1 MQKHVHGGDV
11 YSHRDCLD
19 FSANCNP
26 LGTPENVR
34 KAVRDSLDHIKEY
47 PQVGYRPLREAIGQY
62 EDVSPEHII
71 CGNGAAELVFS
82 LCQAVRPKKA
92 LIPVPTFAEYE
103 QALSSVGCEV
113 EHVLLKEEDDF
124 AMQETFIDWIHKDL
138 DMVFLCNPNNP
149 TGMLMDQDFLFRVLR
164 VCREQEILL
173 VLDECFLDFVEK
185 GDILR
190 IKSGYYAV
198 HLSDFTEEELVA
210 KLFPDCVLN
219 LENAL
224 YAYGYI
230 KKKPYGW
237 RLAVDKNTS
246 KSRFKMDYPK
256 IIPMYAEPDTLEL
269 GVTEIQLSNVT
280 VRIFE
285 KERLICEC
293 LKYED
298 KMDRERFKEGL
309 MAYIKDP
316 KKDIAKLMYYAKE
329 RKVVKKVQNMIG
341 VWL

>member
-1 MQKHVHGGDV
+1 MSESYAVSEKRELLLDKVKKFILDNGGIV
-11 YSHRDCLD
+11 KKSQL
-19 FSANCNP
+19 AG
-26 LGTPENVR
+26 LGI
-34 KAVRDSLDHIKEY
+34 D
-47 PQVGYRPLREAIGQY
+47 YRRI
-62 EDVSPEHII
+62 
-71 CGNGAAELVFS
+71 
-82 LCQAVRPKKA
+82 
-92 LIPVPTFAEYE
+92 
-103 QALSSVGCEV
+103 
-113 EHVLLKEEDDF
+113 
-124 AMQETFIDWIHKDL
+124 
-138 DMVFLCNPNNP
+138 
-149 TGMLMDQDFLFRVLR
+149 
-164 VCREQEILL
+164 
-173 VLDECFLDFVEK
+173 LDFVEK

-190 IKSGYYAV
+190 VKSGYYAV

-237 RLAVDKNTS
+237 RLTV
-246 KSRFKMDYPK
+246 DYPK

>member
-1 MQKHVHGGDV
+1 MSESYAVSEKRELLLDKVKKFILDNGGIV
-11 YSHRDCLD
+11 KKSQL
-19 FSANCNP
+19 AG
-26 LGTPENVR
+26 LGI
-34 KAVRDSLDHIKEY
+34 D
-47 PQVGYRPLREAIGQY
+47 YRRI
-62 EDVSPEHII
+62 
-71 CGNGAAELVFS
+71 
-82 LCQAVRPKKA
+82 
-92 LIPVPTFAEYE
+92 
-103 QALSSVGCEV
+103 
-113 EHVLLKEEDDF
+113 
-124 AMQETFIDWIHKDL
+124 
-138 DMVFLCNPNNP
+138 
-149 TGMLMDQDFLFRVLR
+149 
-164 VCREQEILL
+164 
-173 VLDECFLDFVEK
+173 LDFVEK

-190 IKSGYYAV
+190 VKSGYYAV

-219 LENAL
+219 LE
-224 YAYGYI
+224 
-230 KKKPYGW
+230 KPYGW

-256 IIPMYAEPDTLEL
+256 IIPMYAEPETLEL
-269 GVTEIQLSNVT
+269 GVTEIQLSDVT

-316 KKDIAKLMYYAKE
+316 KKDISKLMYYAKE

>member
-1 MQKHVHGGDV
+1 MSESYAVSEK
-11 YSHRDCLD
+11 RELLLD
-19 FSANCNP
+19 R
-26 LGTPENVR
+26 VR
-34 KAVRDSLDHIKEY
+34 KFILDNGGIVKKS
-47 PQVGYRPLREAIGQY
+47 QLAGLGIDYRRI
-62 EDVSPEHII
+62 
-71 CGNGAAELVFS
+71 
-82 LCQAVRPKKA
+82 
-92 LIPVPTFAEYE
+92 
-103 QALSSVGCEV
+103 
-113 EHVLLKEEDDF
+113 
-124 AMQETFIDWIHKDL
+124 
-138 DMVFLCNPNNP
+138 
-149 TGMLMDQDFLFRVLR
+149 
-164 VCREQEILL
+164 
-173 VLDECFLDFVEK
+173 LDFVEK

-190 IKSGYYAV
+190 VKSGYYAV

-230 KKKPYGW
+230 KRKPYGYQI
-237 RLAVDKNTS
+237 AVDKNTS
-246 KSRFKMDYPK
+246 KSRFKLEFPQVTPFYAEHYPK
-256 IIPMYAEPDTLEL
+256 IIPMYAEPETLEL

>member
-1 MQKHVHGGDV
+1 M
-11 YSHRDCLD
+11 
-19 FSANCNP
+19 
-26 LGTPENVR
+26 
-34 KAVRDSLDHIKEY
+34 
-47 PQVGYRPLREAIGQY
+47 
-62 EDVSPEHII
+62 
-71 CGNGAAELVFS
+71 
-82 LCQAVRPKKA
+82 
-92 LIPVPTFAEYE
+92 
-103 QALSSVGCEV
+103 
-113 EHVLLKEEDDF
+113 
-124 AMQETFIDWIHKDL
+124 
-138 DMVFLCNPNNP
+138 
-149 TGMLMDQDFLFRVLR
+149 
-164 VCREQEILL
+164 
-173 VLDECFLDFVEK
+173 
-185 GDILR
+185 
-190 IKSGYYAV
+190 
-198 HLSDFTEEELVA
+198 A

-237 RLAVDKNTS
+237 RLTVDENTS